1 MSWLMATPW
10 MGIASASCETKLA
23 ESTWHTS
30 TNFQV
35 AASSTR
41 NPRRSHNKSLH
52 FFHVSVK
59 ANGVWEILI
68 AGTGRGCMYHKP
80 WRSSPGYLCDYQKR
94 PSHTMNL
101 KMLKTFSSPSERCPD
116 LDLQIA
122 IRQRT
127 ATRARPDG
135 PARCRV
141 FDLKQTIPE
150 LMKLATL
157 GLSWS
162 SFLARLLTCPESLFS
177 WESKKLR
184 SKKVEGL
191 YPTNSW
197 QPTGVAVRE
206 PNNSNAHALKQ
217 NRSFCVNGN
226 IST

>member
-1 MSWLMATPW
+1 MSWLMVTPW

-41 NPRRSHNKSLH
+41 NPRRNHNKSLH
-52 FFHVSVK
+52 FFHVIVK

-80 WRSSPGYLCDYQKR
+80 WRSSPGYLWDYQKR

-101 KMLKTFSSPSERCPD
+101 KMLKTFSSLSERCPD

-127 ATRARPDG
+127 ATRARSDG

-150 LMKLATL
+150 LLKLATL

-162 SFLARLLTCPESLFS
+162 SFLARLLTWGKQETKIKEGRRSLPNEQLTPYRGSCP
-177 WESKKLR
+177 R
-184 SKKVEGL
+184 
-191 YPTNSW
+191 
-197 QPTGVAVRE
+197 A
-206 PNNSNAHALKQ
+206 KQ
-217 NRSFCVNGN
+217 NKRARAKTKPQFLY
-226 IST
+226 

>member
-127 ATRARPDG
+127 ATRARSDGEARGFYSCLQTTPDWSC
-135 PARCRV
+135 PAEA
-141 FDLKQTIPE
+141 DLLPFEEIVQMPKMVSSLEDIGSPKNQF
-150 LMKLATL
+150 ATN
-157 GLSWS
+157 G
-162 SFLARLLTCPESLFS
+162 
-177 WESKKLR
+177 R
-184 SKKVEGL
+184 S
-191 YPTNSW
+191 
-197 QPTGVAVRE
+197 
-206 PNNSNAHALKQ
+206 
-217 NRSFCVNGN
+217 
-226 IST
+226 